1 MILSFERDQSED
13 FVPLL
18 ITDLCFS
25 HVLLQEELSALQL
38 SEEEL
43 NEVVASHL
51 LTLIGRSQRQDEK
64 RLAAL
69 DVSHT
74 NLTEPESKSPPLP
87 AYL

>member
-1 MILSFERDQSED
+1 MSSERNQSED
-13 FVPLL
+13 LVPLL
-18 ITDLCFS
+18 IIDSCFS

-43 NEVVASHL
+43 NEVVASQL
-51 LTLIGRSQRQDEK
+51 LTLTGRSQRQDEK
-64 RLAAL
+64 RLVAL

-74 NLTEPESKSPPLP
+74 NLTEPESDYPRLP

>member
-1 MILSFERDQSED
+1 MSSERNQSED
-13 FVPLL
+13 LVPLL
-18 ITDLCFS
+18 IIDSCFS

-43 NEVVASHL
+43 NEVVASQL
-51 LTLIGRSQRQDEK
+51 LTLTGRSQRQDEK

-74 NLTEPESKSPPLP
+74 NFTEPESDYPRLP

>member
-1 MILSFERDQSED
+1 MSSERNQSED
-13 FVPLL
+13 LVPLL
-18 ITDLCFS
+18 IIDSCFS
-25 HVLLQEELSALQL
+25 LVLLQEELSALQL

-43 NEVVASHL
+43 NEVVASQL
-51 LTLIGRSQRQDEK
+51 LTLTGRSQRQDEK

-74 NLTEPESKSPPLP
+74 NLTEPESDYPRLP

>member
-1 MILSFERDQSED
+1 MSSERNQSED
-13 FVPLL
+13 LVPLL
-18 ITDLCFS
+18 IIDSCFS

-43 NEVVASHL
+43 NEFVASQL
-51 LTLIGRSQRQDEK
+51 LTLTGRSQRQDEK
-64 RLAAL
+64 RLVAL

-74 NLTEPESKSPPLP
+74 NLTEPESDYPRLP

>member
-1 MILSFERDQSED
+1 MSSGRNQSED
-13 FVPLL
+13 LVPLL
-18 ITDLCFS
+18 IIDLCFS
-25 HVLLQEELSALQL
+25 HVLLQEELSALKL

-43 NEVVASHL
+43 NEVVASQL

-74 NLTEPESKSPPLP
+74 NLCEPESDYSRLP
-87 AYL
+87 A